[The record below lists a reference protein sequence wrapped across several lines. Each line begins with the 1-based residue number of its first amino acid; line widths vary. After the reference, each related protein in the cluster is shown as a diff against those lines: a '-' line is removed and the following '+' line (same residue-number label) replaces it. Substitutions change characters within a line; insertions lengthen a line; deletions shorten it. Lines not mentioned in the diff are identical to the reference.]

1 MDETT
6 IETMEAE
13 DSLEL
18 SAEDFE
24 GETSPEAEAE
34 SGAEEEQENADA
46 GEAEGQTEQA
56 PSQEEEGF
64 EIVYNGQKMKLSR
77 QEMITAAQK
86 GMNYDHVYGE
96 LQQLRQA
103 PEFALL
109 DRYAAQNGMNRQ
121 QYMQALAQAETDRR
135 VQQEVEK
142 GVPEETA
149 RRLVNLE
156 QEQARQQQQRAAA
169 QSELGKRQ
177 ARERQVAE
185 FHKEFPDVTE
195 FPDEVM
201 ARIVRGETPVSA
213 YRAYQ
218 IEQLNAK
225 IASLEQEKAAQAVT
239 EQNKKKSVGSVSGGG
254 NGNDPFMDAFDSA
267 FGE

>member
-1 MDETT
+1 MEETT

-34 SGAEEEQENADA
+34 SGAEEAQEKPA
-46 GEAEGQTEQA
+46 EPEEGQEQA

-156 QEQARQQQQRAAA
+156 QEQARQQQQSAAA

-177 ARERQVAE
+177 ERERQVAE

-201 ARIVRGETPVSA
+201 ARIIRGETPVSA

-218 IEQLNAK
+218 IDQLNAK

-239 EQNKKKSVGSVSGGG
+239 EQNRKKSVGSVSGGG